1 MWGLSRGSLQVFDN
15 SLNNVRRCSI
25 STQRGR
31 AESHTNLTGPPDKD
45 VTHSFG
51 GCEPATPRWRRRRG
65 RGGGAEEGEGG
76 GHPGVTAPPP
86 PPGEGGNYP
95 ARTGN
100 WCAFV
105 QRRVVSTAIACGTEK
120 YTIKSQ
126 SPCPNGTPDCQ
137 LVMYKLSTRPVYRE
151 KQKIFTALL
160 WRCCPGHGGD
170 NCEDIV
176 SHAQLDSANSALT
189 GGSGP
194 GSTELRAPARFQQQ
208 RGDPDREQ
216 NDHQVSVHSPYDTGH
231 AHNVRDNRTASHRDP
246 GHGHDTQ
253 DRDPG
258 HGHDTQDR
266 DPGHGHDTQDRDPG
280 HGHNTQDRDPGH
292 AGNTQDR
299 DPGHAHRTQDQD
311 PGHANRTQDRDPGHS
326 HNAQD
331 RDPGHA
337 HRTQDRD
344 PGHAH
349 NAQDWEPGHTHNTQ
363 DRDPGHAH
371 NSQDRGHAHN
381 SQDRGHAHN
390 SQDRGHAHNPYPHHR
405 QQEDDF
411 HSPDEVEAGAL
422 PYPDRPSALPLPH
435 MMALVMSQLQP
446 VLEGFNR
453 SLEHLSRQVGE
464 LSRDVAQLRSN
475 QPGAEPGAEPAP
487 KGDALRG
494 LELREEGAELDE
506 TFKHIEEVRRQLESH
521 RADMEDRLHSQ
532 HAMLHYNLTS
542 FKTDID
548 MKLKRNQK
556 MLQVSLQAMNATLA
570 EMKLDQEQMA
580 EDLQIGQAEDHLSP
594 PGTPPPSPA
603 HPPPSLPPPWP
614 QQPQQPLDAS
624 ALWDAIE
631 RLDNTVVNNTVTVNG
646 LVEDVDVTLGNIQ
659 ELRREFKGLEER
671 IAQTGRNSQ
680 IQFMET
686 GLEVEAAKV
695 TVLTRV
701 NELAGNL
708 SQQGQRLQEMD
719 SDVDYLYTAFYKNSN
734 SSGDC
739 DCKVLKAAISQLEQG
754 VANVTELANENR
766 LALDGSSDAGGWDEA
781 SDWEP
786 AVEALQ
792 HGLQQVKESLA
803 FEQSQTRTMHH
814 NLTQL
819 SGSVA
824 GVLAEVSS
832 LQEADRRLMVEMRHL
847 SSSFASLL
855 KDAIRHSD
863 VLELLLGEEVL
874 EFMEWPIL
882 DQEAHSIPV
891 LKEQLQH
898 LQEQLSAHKLD
909 SLQGDRQGSREEVP
923 AADQPSSSSSHLPDD
938 WLPGG
943 LTRRSGGPARERQL
957 LHPEG
962 RRLDYGG
969 DGGDLWSLEK
979 TVEEL
984 GVKVRRLEE
993 KPCPAGCNNSNN
1005 NKEAAPGGVEAKLQA
1020 EVMWL
1025 RRGLEEHLRVFKN
1038 VFINAEVL
1046 AGSDATLDLDKLWN
1060 LVKNKDGKREK
1071 RKGAETKRGGTEGS
1085 NGRGNLRSRRDTSGD
1100 VPVLPKLV
1108 ENPLLFLAASQQN
1121 VQDSGFFVL
1130 EASLNRGQVYSH
1142 TGSFTAP
1149 VNGTYLFVLTLDLSP
1164 GPAHVGLRRKSGGA
1178 LACLHRE
1185 EVTEAG
1191 PVTRL
1196 GLLVLREGEEVQLEL
1211 REGTLVNSRDNVFA
1225 GLLLHQAT

>member
-1 MWGLSRGSLQVFDN
+1 MPKTG
-15 SLNNVRRCSI
+15 
-25 STQRGR
+25 TQ
-31 AESHTNLTGPPDKD
+31 
-45 VTHSFG
+45 
-51 GCEPATPRWRRRRG
+51 AT
-65 RGGGAEEGEGG
+65 A
-76 GHPGVTAPPP
+76 T
-86 PPGEGGNYP
+86 
-95 ARTGN
+95 
-100 WCAFV
+100 
-105 QRRVVSTAIACGTEK
+105 
-120 YTIKSQ
+120 
-126 SPCPNGTPDCQ
+126 TP
-137 LVMYKLSTRPVYRE
+137 
-151 KQKIFTALL
+151 
-160 WRCCPGHGGD
+160 
-170 NCEDIV
+170 
-176 SHAQLDSANSALT
+176 
-189 GGSGP
+189 
-194 GSTELRAPARFQQQ
+194 
-208 RGDPDREQ
+208 
-216 NDHQVSVHSPYDTGH
+216 
-231 AHNVRDNRTASHRDP
+231 
-246 GHGHDTQ
+246 
-253 DRDPG
+253 
-258 HGHDTQDR
+258 
-266 DPGHGHDTQDRDPG
+266 
-280 HGHNTQDRDPGH
+280 
-292 AGNTQDR
+292 QDR
-299 DPGHAHRTQDQD
+299 DPGHAHNAQDLD
-311 PGHANRTQDRDPGHS
+311 PGHANMTQDQDPGHS

-331 RDPGHA
+331 RDPGH
-337 HRTQDRD
+337 
-344 PGHAH
+344 
-349 NAQDWEPGHTHNTQ
+349 THNF
-363 DRDPGHAH
+363 
-371 NSQDRGHAHN
+371 
-381 SQDRGHAHN
+381 
-390 SQDRGHAHNPYPHHR
+390 QDRGHAHNPYPHHR

-422 PYPDRPSALPLPH
+422 PYPDLPSALPLPH

-464 LSRDVAQLRSN
+464 LSRDVAQLRSS
-475 QPGAEPGAEPAP
+475 QPE
-487 KGDALRG
+487 GDVSRA
-494 LELREEGAELDE
+494 LELREEGAEPDE
-506 TFKHIEEVRRQLESH
+506 TFKRIEEVRRQLESH

-570 EMKLDQEQMA
+570 DMKLDQEQMA
-580 EDLQIGQAEDHLSP
+580 EDLQTGQAEDHLSP

-603 HPPPSLPPPWP
+603 HPPPSPARPPPSLPPPWP
-614 QQPQQPLDAS
+614 QQPQQHPNTS
-624 ALWDAIE
+624 AFWDAIT
-631 RLDNTVVNNTVTVNG
+631 RLDNMVVDNMVKVDG
-646 LVEDVDVTLGNIQ
+646 LVEDVDMTLGNIQ
-659 ELRREFKGLEER
+659 ELRREYKGLEEK
-671 IAQTGRNSQ
+671 IAQTGRDSQ

-686 GLEVEAAKV
+686 GLDVEAAKV
-695 TVLTRV
+695 AVLTRV

-708 SQQGQRLQEMD
+708 SQQGQRLKELD
-719 SDVDYLYTAFYKNSN
+719 SDVDYLFTVPYKN

-739 DCKVLKAAISQLEQG
+739 DCKVLKAAISQLEEG

-792 HGLQQVKESLA
+792 LGLQQVKESLA
-803 FEQSQTRTMHH
+803 FEQSRTRTMHH

-832 LQEADRRLMVEMRHL
+832 LQEADRGLMAGMRHL

-863 VLELLLGEEVL
+863 VLERLLGEEVL
-874 EFMEWPIL
+874 EFMEWPVV

-891 LKEQLQH
+891 LKEQLRH
-898 LQEQLSAHKLD
+898 LQDQLSKHKLID
-909 SLQGDRQGSREEVP
+909 SLQGDRQESREEAP
-923 AADQPSSSSSHLPDD
+923 AADQPSSSSHLLPDD
-938 WLPGG
+938 WIPGS

-957 LHPEG
+957 LDPEG

-993 KPCPAGCNNSNN
+993 KPCPAGCNNSNS
-1005 NKEAAPGGVEAKLQA
+1005 NKEADPGGVEAKLQA

-1071 RKGAETKRGGTEGS
+1071 RKGAETTRGGNQGS
-1085 NGRGNLRSRRDTSGD
+1085 SGRGNLRSRRDTSGD
-1100 VPVLPKLV
+1100 VPVLPQLV

-1130 EASLNRGQVYSH
+1130 EASLNRGQVYSN